1 MTQPAQEPALDDQHR
16 GFDLCLVARPARPCR
31 QDRRVVMR
39 RHLGVA
45 AIDLRF
51 VKAGLD
57 DRDFGIVRH
66 QQPGHA
72 ADGGKGSRVGSDP
85 IAEPLR
91 PVRFGIGE
99 VGGPEHGDKNL
110 RRPGLA
116 IEPIDD
122 HRHRV
127 TGVIDKQLV
136 AAAVGLPHRQRQ
148 PQRPAAVQFAE
159 AGIAIPVRTVLD
171 VLVPQDLQRN
181 VLALQLAVNL
191 GPIRF

>member
-127 TGVIDKQLV
+127 TGVIDKQTACRRRCGF
-136 AAAVGLPHRQRQ
+136 AASSTTAATPSCGTVRRSGNSDT
-148 PQRPAAVQFAE
+148 RPDSARCTRPTGSAA
-159 AGIAIPVRTVLD
+159 
-171 VLVPQDLQRN
+171 
-181 VLALQLAVNL
+181 
-191 GPIRF
+191 